1 LLPTVYC
8 DKEGKNKLRKFIDK
22 RRNEMQLEMKEIEE
36 LAEKLNLTKEE
47 M

>member
-1 LLPTVYC
+1 LLSTVYWE
-8 DKEGKNKLRKFIDK
+8 KEGKNKSRKFIDK